1 MKKLFFIVAVLVVFV
16 APGARAQKPSTR
28 EVTTETSV
36 SKGSLVRIVGA
47 NRRLNIKSWDQ
58 ARVKVS
64 VQVAFDSS
72 MQSNSNEEWLEALG
86 ISLKAFSNRVDIMAN
101 RTGNLRSN
109 SLEAITVTGYGKKKT
124 IPPTAQQR
132 NADMAYADAVNSKLA
147 TTRGYTPAAGQ
158 QLYTSSDAL
167 FPSISA
173 NVISMDILVPAGSK
187 LDIDNQYGD
196 VTIAMNLDEAKLDIS
211 NGALDMQDVKDL
223 ELTGKYCNA
232 NFGNIEKAEIEFS
245 NGTFRAQNIGDLD
258 LDSKYSTI
266 EFEKVK
272 YMYLRSQA
280 DNITIDEIDKVDGRK
295 TYGSIRLDLLN
306 GNFDLEG
313 NNVDIKI
320 RNINPQVEMIKI
332 NNKYGDVRL
341 PVKSLKNYF
350 VDFTGYYSTVFTPF
364 PKTIVKEDEKKQ
376 ANPADEKAK
385 SEQEMTELAVAAEY
399 FQRSSTLAG
408 EMAPKRFTGTVG
420 DVNGKHTR
428 FQLTCHSCTVDFK

>member
-1 MKKLFFIVAVLVVFV
+1 M
-16 APGARAQKPSTR
+16 
-28 EVTTETSV
+28 
-36 SKGSLVRIVGA
+36 
-47 NRRLNIKSWDQ
+47 
-58 ARVKVS
+58 
-64 VQVAFDSS
+64 
-72 MQSNSNEEWLEALG
+72 
-86 ISLKAFSNRVDIMAN
+86 
-101 RTGNLRSN
+101 
-109 SLEAITVTGYGKKKT
+109 
-124 IPPTAQQR
+124 
-132 NADMAYADAVNSKLA
+132 
-147 TTRGYTPAAGQ
+147 
-158 QLYTSSDAL
+158 
-167 FPSISA
+167 
-173 NVISMDILVPAGSK
+173 IL
-187 LDIDNQYGD
+187 
-196 VTIAMNLDEAKLDIS
+196 
-211 NGALDMQDVKDL
+211 
-223 ELTGKYCNA
+223 
-232 NFGNIEKAEIEFS
+232 
-245 NGTFRAQNIGDLD
+245 
-258 LDSKYSTI
+258 
-266 EFEKVK
+266 
-272 YMYLRSQA
+272 
-280 DNITIDEIDKVDGRK
+280 DEIDKVDGRK

-385 SEQEMTELAVAAEY
+385 SEQEMTELAVAGEY

>member
-1 MKKLFFIVAVLVVFV
+1 MKKLLYIVVVFV
-16 APGARAQKPSTR
+16 VFAVTDVQAQKPLTR
-28 EVTTETSV
+28 EVTTEASV
-36 SKGSLVRIVGA
+36 SKGSLIRIVGA

-58 ARVKVS
+58 PKVKVS
-64 VQVAFDSS
+64 VQVAYDSS
-72 MQSNSNEEWLEALG
+72 IKSSSNEEWLEALG

-101 RTGNLRSN
+101 RNGNLRTTG
-109 SLEAITVTGYGKKKT
+109 SLDAITVTGYGKKKT
-124 IPPTAQQR
+124 LQPTAQQR
-132 NADMAYADAVNSKLA
+132 SADMAYADAMNSNL
-147 TTRGYTPAAGQ
+147 TTRRALTGQQVYTAAGE
-158 QLYTSSDAL
+158 L
-167 FPSISA
+167 FPTSVNIM
-173 NVISMDILVPAGSK
+173 SMDIMVPAGSK

-211 NGALDMQDVKDL
+211 NGALDMQDVKTL

-232 NFGNIEKAEIEFS
+232 NFGNIDKAEIEFS
-245 NGTFRAQNIGDLD
+245 NGTFHAQNIGDLD

-266 EFEKVK
+266 EFEKGN
-272 YMYLRSQA
+272 YLYLRSQA
-280 DNITIDEIDKVDGRK
+280 DNITINEIDKVDGRK
-295 TYGSIRLDLLN
+295 TYGSIRLDMLN

-364 PKTIVKEDEKKQ
+364 PKTIVKEEDKK
-376 ANPADEKAK
+376 PAEAGTGS
-385 SEQEMTELAVAAEY
+385 SEQELTEMALAGEY

-420 DVNGKHTR
+420 DVKGKHTR

>member
-1 MKKLFFIVAVLVVFV
+1 MKKILYIVIVFV
-16 APGARAQKPSTR
+16 LFAVADVQAQKPQTR
-28 EVTTETSV
+28 EVTTEAAV
-36 SKGSLVRIVGA
+36 AKGSSIRIVGA

-58 ARVKVS
+58 AKVKVS
-64 VQVAFDSS
+64 VQVAYDSS
-72 MQSNSNEEWLEALG
+72 INTNSNEEWLEALG

-101 RTGNLRSN
+101 RSGNLRTTG
-109 SLEAITVTGYGKKKT
+109 SLNEVTVLGYSKKKT
-124 IPPTAQQR
+124 LQPTAQQR
-132 NADMAYADAVNSKLA
+132 ASEMAYADAVNSRLA
-147 TTRGYTPAAGQ
+147 TTRGATSITGQ
-158 QLYTSSDAL
+158 QVYTSADLLSHTV
-167 FPSISA
+167 A
-173 NVISMDILVPAGSK
+173 NIVSMDIMVPAGSK

-211 NGALDMQDVKDL
+211 NGALDMQDVKNL

-245 NGTFRAQNIGDLD
+245 NGTFHAQNIGDLD

-266 EFEKVK
+266 EFEKGK
-272 YMYLRSQA
+272 YLYLRSQA

-341 PVKSLKNYF
+341 PVKNLKNYF

-364 PKTIVKEDEKKQ
+364 QKTIVKEEEKK
-376 ANPADEKAK
+376 PAASSTGS
-385 SEQEMTELAVAAEY
+385 SEQELTEVALAGEY

>member
-1 MKKLFFIVAVLVVFV
+1 MKKILYIVVVFV
-16 APGARAQKPSTR
+16 VLAVADVQAQKPLTR
-28 EVTTETSV
+28 EVTTEASV

-58 ARVKVS
+58 AKVKIS
-64 VQVAFDSS
+64 VQVAYDSS
-72 MQSNSNEEWLEALG
+72 MKSNSNEEWLEALG
-86 ISLKAFSNRVDIMAN
+86 ITLKAFSNRVDIIAN
-101 RTGNLRSN
+101 RNGNLRAS
-109 SLEAITVTGYGKKKT
+109 SLDAVTVVGYSKKKT
-124 IPPTAQQR
+124 LQPTAQQR
-132 NADMAYADAVNSKLA
+132 SADMAYADAVNLNSRLA
-147 TTRGYTPAAGQ
+147 TTRGLTSGQQVYTAAGEP
-158 QLYTSSDAL
+158 
-167 FPSISA
+167 FPSVVNI
-173 NVISMDILVPAGSK
+173 VSMDIMVPAGSK

-211 NGALDMQDVKDL
+211 NGALDMQDVKNL

-245 NGTFRAQNIGDLD
+245 NGTFHAQNIGDLD

-266 EFEKVK
+266 EFEKGK
-272 YMYLRSQA
+272 YLYLRSQA

-295 TYGSIRLDLLN
+295 TYGSIRLDMLN
-306 GNFDLEG
+306 SNFDLEG

-364 PKTIVKEDEKKQ
+364 PKTIVKEEEKKT
-376 ANPADEKAK
+376 AATGTGS
-385 SEQEMTELAVAAEY
+385 SEQELTEMALAGEY

>member
-1 MKKLFFIVAVLVVFV
+1 MKKLLYVVIVFV
-16 APGARAQKPSTR
+16 LFAVADVQAQKPQTR
-28 EVTTETSV
+28 EVTTEAAV
-36 SKGSLVRIVGA
+36 AKGSSVRIVGA

-58 ARVKVS
+58 AKVKVS
-64 VQVAFDSS
+64 VQVTYDSS
-72 MQSNSNEEWLEALG
+72 IKTNSNEEWLEALG

-101 RTGNLRSN
+101 RSGNLRTTGSSN
-109 SLEAITVTGYGKKKT
+109 EVTVLGYSKKKT
-124 IPPTAQQR
+124 TQPTAQQR
-132 NADMAYADAVNSKLA
+132 ASQMAYADAVNSRLS
-147 TTRGYTPAAGQ
+147 TTGILTPGQ
-158 QLYTSSDAL
+158 QLYTSADVL
-167 FPSISA
+167 FPSVVSI
-173 NVISMDILVPAGSK
+173 VSMDIMVPAGSK

-211 NGALDMQDVKDL
+211 NGALDMQDVKNL
-223 ELTGKYCNA
+223 QLTGKYCNA

-245 NGTFRAQNIGDLD
+245 NGTFHAQNIGDLD

-266 EFEKVK
+266 EFEKGN
-272 YMYLRSQA
+272 YLYLRSQA

-295 TYGSIRLDLLN
+295 TYGSIRLDMLN

-364 PKTIVKEDEKKQ
+364 SKTIVKEEEKK
-376 ANPADEKAK
+376 PAEAGTA
-385 SEQEMTELAVAAEY
+385 STEQELTEMALAGEY

-420 DVNGKHTR
+420 DVKGKHTR